1 MRGENQKKGRKSEE
15 DKENQG
21 KGRNQKKKRKG
32 EKKKGGR
39 AEDLE
44 GGVDREEAVVK
55 RFLLRTLM
63 LSWRSITRKQC
74 R

>member
-1 MRGENQKKGRKSEE
+1 MKR
-15 DKENQG
+15 
-21 KGRNQKKKRKG
+21 KKKIRGRGGTKKKKKKERKG

-63 LSWRSITRKQC
+63 LSWRSITQKQC